1 MKRIALDR
9 KEIIYC
15 GRIDRRNP
23 QRPEFIF
30 PASSVHFRFWGRK
43 AELIVENR
51 NVYWDNYV
59 GAVVDGKQK
68 KWLLEK
74 CGETRLVLVDEE
86 RAGEHEVLFFKRQDC
101 CHEIV
106 LCGLKLSIDGE
117 LLAPPPVPE
126 RKIEVYGDSVSAGE
140 VSEALDFVG
149 KEDPEHN
156 GEYSNSWYSYAW
168 MTARKLNARI
178 HDIAQGGIALM
189 DKTGW
194 FHEPDAIGMEAIWDK
209 LHYEPKLGESIPWDF
224 SEYTPDAVIVA
235 IGQNDSH
242 PQDYMKEDIDCER
255 SCLWRNKYRAFLEK
269 LRGQYPEAYIICCT
283 TLLCHD
289 RAWDVSIGKVC
300 EEMHDK
306 RISHYTFHRNGKGT
320 PGHLRI
326 GEAEEMAEELASY
339 MEEWIWKK
347 DARHAAKKLQE

>member
-1 MKRIALDR
+1 MWIKMNDVRLS
-9 KEIIYC
+9 YS
-15 GRIDRRNP
+15 GRIDWSEKECP
-23 QRPEFIF
+23 VFIY
-30 PASSVHFRFWGRK
+30 PCTGVNLRFTGHR
-43 AELIVENR
+43 LRLHVENHR
-51 NVYWDNYV
+51 AYWDNYL
-59 GAVVDGKQK
+59 GCILDGKQTS
-68 KWLLEK
+68 LLLPKDGRGILEI
-74 CGETRLVLVDEE
+74 
-86 RAGEHEVLFFKRQDC
+86 RAGQSETKEHEALIFKRQDA
-101 CHEIV
+101 CHEVKLLGIEMEDGAV
-106 LCGLKLSIDGE
+106 LLE
-117 LLAPPPVPE
+117 PPKKPE
-126 RKIEVYGDSVSAGE
+126 RRIEVYGDSVSAGE
-140 VSEALDFVG
+140 AAEAVDYIG
-149 KEDPEHN
+149 CEDPEHN
-156 GEYSNSWYSYAW
+156 GEYSNSGYSYAW

-194 FHEPDAIGMEAIWDK
+194 FHDPDAIGMEAIWDK

-242 PQDYMKEDIDCER
+242 PEDYMKEDIDCER
-255 SCLWRNKYRAFLEK
+255 SCLWRNKYRKFLEK

-289 RAWDVSIGKVC
+289 RAWDVSIGRVC

-306 RISHYTFHRNGKGT
+306 RIGHYTFHRNGKGT

-347 DARHAAKKLQE
+347 DVRHVAKNVRE

>member
-1 MKRIALDR
+1 
-9 KEIIYC
+9 
-15 GRIDRRNP
+15 
-23 QRPEFIF
+23 
-30 PASSVHFRFWGRK
+30 
-43 AELIVENR
+43 
-51 NVYWDNYV
+51 
-59 GAVVDGKQK
+59 
-68 KWLLEK
+68 
-74 CGETRLVLVDEE
+74 
-86 RAGEHEVLFFKRQDC
+86 
-101 CHEIV
+101 
-106 LCGLKLSIDGE
+106 
-117 LLAPPPVPE
+117 
-126 RKIEVYGDSVSAGE
+126 
-140 VSEALDFVG
+140 
-149 KEDPEHN
+149 
-156 GEYSNSWYSYAW
+156 
-168 MTARKLNARI
+168 
-178 HDIAQGGIALM
+178 M

-242 PQDYMKEDIDCER
+242 PEDYMKEDIDCER
-255 SCLWRNKYRAFLEK
+255 SCLWRNKYRKFLEK

-289 RAWDVSIGKVC
+289 RAWDVSIGRVC

-306 RISHYTFHRNGKGT
+306 RIGHYTFHRNGKGT

-347 DARHAAKKLQE
+347 DVRHVAKNVRE

>member
-1 MKRIALDR
+1 MMQPCIDIRAFLCVWAL
-9 KEIIYC
+9 E
-15 GRIDRRNP
+15 GN
-23 QRPEFIF
+23 
-30 PASSVHFRFWGRK
+30 
-43 AELIVENR
+43 
-51 NVYWDNYV
+51 
-59 GAVVDGKQK
+59 
-68 KWLLEK
+68 
-74 CGETRLVLVDEE
+74 
-86 RAGEHEVLFFKRQDC
+86 
-101 CHEIV
+101 
-106 LCGLKLSIDGE
+106 LSIDGE
-117 LLAPPPVPE
+117 LLAPPPVPK

-242 PQDYMKEDIDCER
+242 PEDYMKEDIDCER
-255 SCLWRNKYRAFLEK
+255 SCLWRNKYRKFLEK
-269 LRGQYPEAYIICCT
+269 SQPYGLTTGSAGGLDEPLRGIFRYR
-283 TLLCHD
+283 L
-289 RAWDVSIGKVC
+289 
-300 EEMHDK
+300 
-306 RISHYTFHRNGKGT
+306 
-320 PGHLRI
+320 
-326 GEAEEMAEELASY
+326 
-339 MEEWIWKK
+339 
-347 DARHAAKKLQE
+347 